1 MKCSSKR
8 NMKTERR
15 RRGAA
20 ARGAKCKCG
29 GHKVCAAS
37 DKPKAK
43 GTPKTSLVNM
53 LKVMADYNNSS
64 ESNKN
69 NYNNGNITYNYR
81 NGQRSGQI
89 ASAP

>member
-1 MKCSSKR
+1 M
-8 NMKTERR
+8 
-15 RRGAA
+15 

-53 LKVMADYNNSS
+53 LKVMADSATTTAAT
-64 ESNKN
+64 ETTT
-69 NYNNGNITYNYR
+69 ITAQQHNLYNYR
-81 NGQRSGQI
+81 NGRAVAGGSIGHI
-89 ASAP
+89 T

>member
-1 MKCSSKR
+1 MGHAG
-8 NMKTERR
+8 E
-15 RRGAA
+15 AA
-20 ARGAKCKCG
+20 SGAKCKCG

-53 LKVMADYNNSS
+53 LKVMADYNN
-64 ESNKN
+64 N
-69 NYNNGNITYNYR
+69 NYNNGNTTYNYR

>member
-1 MKCSSKR
+1 MR
-8 NMKTERR
+8 HAGE
-15 RRGAA
+15 A

-64 ESNKN
+64 SSSESNKN

-89 ASAP
+89 ASAL